1 VDAVAL
7 SQCYPE
13 SLLTMPIPME
23 YHHATDEFEAFM
35 KDLLAISLLKTRHQG
50 YTMLQAVLQVFR
62 RRLTLEEAI
71 AFANLL
77 PAVLRAI
84 FVSDWDTREPL
95 MPFLDREAMMDEVR
109 ALRHNHN
116 FSTPSAIEDVTSAIR
131 RHVDMPRLD
140 AFLGTL
146 PAGARAFWGLPG

>member
-1 VDAVAL
+1 
-7 SQCYPE
+7 
-13 SLLTMPIPME
+13 MPIPME

-62 RRLTLEEAI
+62 RRLSLEQAI

-84 FVSDWDTREPL
+84 FVSDWDIREPVR
-95 MPFLDREAMMDEVR
+95 PFLDREAMMDEVR

-131 RHVDMPRLD
+131 HHVDARRLEI
-140 AFLGTL
+140 FLSSL
-146 PAGARAFWGLPG
+146 PPGACAFWGLPD